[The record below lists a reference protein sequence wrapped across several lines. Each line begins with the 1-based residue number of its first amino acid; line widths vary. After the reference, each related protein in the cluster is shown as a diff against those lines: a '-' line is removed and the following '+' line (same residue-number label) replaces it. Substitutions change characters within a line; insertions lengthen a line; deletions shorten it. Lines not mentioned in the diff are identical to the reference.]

1 MTVNIYTFV
10 NGEQIIGMHKDHWEA
25 IDGYSCIE
33 NPFYILEAQ
42 DEYGNNGMKLIN
54 VCTFSDQQ
62 YITVNNQHIVFSIP
76 AAASMIRYYQ
86 KLLEAHNNADTT
98 KMINDAIKDMEDM
111 EEKMREI
118 ISKRLVGGSTVN

>member
-10 NGEQIIGMHKDHWEA
+10 NGEQIIGMHKDHWETA
-25 IDGYSCIE
+25 GSYSCIE

-76 AAASMIRYYQ
+76 AANSMIRYYQ
-86 KLLEAHNNADTT
+86 KLLEAYNNTDTT
-98 KMINDAIKDMEDM
+98 KMINDAIKEMEDM